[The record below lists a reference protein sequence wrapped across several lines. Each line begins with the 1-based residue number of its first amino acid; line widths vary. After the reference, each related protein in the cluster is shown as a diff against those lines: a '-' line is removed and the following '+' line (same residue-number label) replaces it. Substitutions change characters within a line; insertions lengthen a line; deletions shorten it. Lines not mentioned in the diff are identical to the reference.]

1 MPTFKT
7 SSAKENIL
15 RKIRTALN
23 DQKVPM
29 PYPEIG
35 KPDFHT
41 LYEFPADQDVTAVFA
56 TEFTKAGGKFIYN
69 ANAQELITNLQA
81 LCGNLDLHQVA
92 CAHKELF
99 TFLIQNQVSQIRD
112 LDIKND
118 SFDACITDCEVAIAR
133 TGSFIFS
140 SKQNFGRTAPIYY
153 PIHIVV
159 LQPHQVV
166 RDISDGLKLMKQKY
180 QQHLPSM
187 INLNTGPSR
196 TADIEKTLVTG
207 VHGPKQIYCF
217 WLES

>member
-15 RKIRTALN
+15 RKIRTALSE
-23 DQKVPM
+23 QKVDM
-29 PYPEIG
+29 PYPDIG
-35 KPDFHT
+35 KPDYAT
-41 LYEFPADQDVTAVFA
+41 LYHFPNKHDLAAAFA
-56 TEFTKAGGKFIYN
+56 EEFTKAGGKFVFN
-69 ANAQELITNLQA
+69 SNVTEFLNNLNELIHSLS
-81 LCGNLDLHQVA
+81 LSQVA
-92 CAHKELF
+92 CAHKDLL
-99 TFLIQNQVSQIRD
+99 TFLVQNQVTQIRD
-112 LDIKND
+112 LNPKND
-118 SFDACITDCEVAIAR
+118 QYDACITDCEVAIAR
-133 TGSFIFS
+133 TGSFLFS

-159 LQPHQVV
+159 VQPHQIVA
-166 RDISDGLKLMKQKY
+166 DISDGLKVLKQKY
-180 QQHLPSM
+180 QQLLPSM

>member
-15 RKIRTALN
+15 RKIRTAVN
-23 DQKVPM
+23 DQKAPK

-35 KPDFHT
+35 KPDFSA
-41 LYEFPADQDVTAVFA
+41 LYHFPKDADVATVFA
-56 TEFTKAGGKFIYN
+56 DEFTKAGGKFVFN
-69 ANAQELITNLQA
+69 ANAQEFVANLKSLIVTLE
-81 LCGNLDLHQVA
+81 LDQVA
-92 CAHKELF
+92 CAHQDLF
-99 TFLIQNQVSQIRD
+99 TFLVQNQVAQIRD
-112 LDIKND
+112 LNPKND
-118 SFDACITDCEVAIAR
+118 SYDACITDCEVAIAR

-140 SKQNFGRTAPIYY
+140 SKQNYGRTAPIYY
-153 PIHIVV
+153 PIHIIV

-166 RDISDGLKLMKQKY
+166 KDICDGLKVMKQKY
-180 QQHLPSM
+180 QQNLPSM